1 MELAYNWHR
10 RHGSFGGK
18 PPISVLGLPED
29 NLVRLH
35 S

>member
-1 MELAYNWHR
+1 HDYNWHR
-10 RHGSFGGK
+10 PHGSLSQQ

-35 S
+35 T